1 MPVVGS
7 EMPPGPCHCA
17 KGIYSGVYL
26 STGVGIR
33 LPVPLTAIKGLQIL
47 NNFKAGLEKERLS
60 EKARIT
66 LFSSP

>member
-7 EMPPGPCHCA
+7 EMPLGPCHRA
-17 KGIYSGVYL
+17 KGIYSGVYF
-26 STGVGIR
+26 STGAGIR
-33 LPVPLTAIKGLQIL
+33 LPVSLSAITGLQIP
-47 NNFKAGLEKERLS
+47 NNFKAGIEKERLS